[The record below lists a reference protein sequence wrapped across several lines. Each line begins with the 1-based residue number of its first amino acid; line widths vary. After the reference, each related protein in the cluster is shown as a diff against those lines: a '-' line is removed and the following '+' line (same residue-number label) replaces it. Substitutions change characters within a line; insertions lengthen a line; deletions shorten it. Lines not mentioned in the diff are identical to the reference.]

1 MIKFYMRCVTVLATV
16 FLAASLSLFQLF
28 GAAGISTAIAAEMY
42 VYTDENGTLMLTDK
56 PYLENDGFVRGRSW
70 VSSPMHEYQST
81 IKRIS
86 ARYRVDPTLVTA
98 VISTESNFNELAIS
112 RSGAMGLMQL
122 MPDTATHLG
131 VRDPFDPKENI
142 EGGVKYLRYL
152 IERFKGNLEHAI
164 AAYNSGPSTVD
175 KFGGIPPYGE
185 TRRYVKKVFDRYHG
199 KKSMYIPPYQS
210 RTVRKIVR
218 ADGSIIYTNTSP
230 EALVRTQ

>member
-1 MIKFYMRCVTVLATV
+1 MIKFYMRHTAVLLTVLLV
-16 FLAASLSLFQLF
+16 LFQLF
-28 GAAGISTAIAAEMY
+28 GAGLLTTAIAAEMY
-42 VYTDENGTLMLTDK
+42 VYTDESGALLLTDK
-56 PYLENDGFVRGRSW
+56 PYLENERLVRGRSW
-70 VSSPMHEYQST
+70 VSSPLHEYQDT

-86 ARYRVDPTLVTA
+86 ARYSVDPTLVTA

-131 VRDPFDPKENI
+131 VQDPFDPKDNI

-175 KFGGIPPYGE
+175 KFGGVPPYGE

-199 KKSMYIPPYQS
+199 KKSMYISPSQN

-230 EALVRTQ
+230 EAYLRTQ

>member
-1 MIKFYMRCVTVLATV
+1 MIKFYMRYIAVLV
-16 FLAASLSLFQLF
+16 AALLVIFQLF
-28 GAAGISTAIAAEMY
+28 GAGGVSTSIAAEMY
-42 VYTDENGTLMLTDK
+42 VYTDENGTLLLTDK
-56 PYLENDGFVRGRSW
+56 PYLENESLARGRSW
-70 VSSPMHEYQST
+70 VSSPLHEFQST

-131 VRDPFDPKENI
+131 VQDPFDPKDNI

-152 IERFKGNLEHAI
+152 IERFKGNLELAI
-164 AAYNSGPSTVD
+164 AAYNCGPSTID
-175 KFGGIPPYGE
+175 KFGGVPPYGE
-185 TRRYVKKVFDRYHG
+185 TRRYIKKVFDRYHG
-199 KKSMYIPPYQS
+199 KKSMYISPSQS

-218 ADGSIIYTNTSP
+218 SDGSIIYTNSSS
-230 EALVRTQ
+230 EAYIRTQ

>member
-1 MIKFYMRCVTVLATV
+1 MIKFYMRYTAVLLTVLLV
-16 FLAASLSLFQLF
+16 LFQFF
-28 GAAGISTAIAAEMY
+28 GAGGVLTSSAAEMY
-42 VYTDENGTLMLTDK
+42 IYTDENGTLLLTDK
-56 PYLENDGFVRGRSW
+56 PYLENDGFIRGRSW

-131 VRDPFDPKENI
+131 VQDPFDPKDNI

-152 IERFKGNLEHAI
+152 IERFKGDLELAV
-164 AAYNSGPSTVD
+164 AAYNCGPSTVD
-175 KFGGIPPYGE
+175 RFGGVPPYGE

-199 KKSMYIPPYQS
+199 KKSMYISPSQS

-218 ADGSIIYTNTSP
+218 ADGSIMYTNASP
-230 EALVRTQ
+230 EAYIRTQ